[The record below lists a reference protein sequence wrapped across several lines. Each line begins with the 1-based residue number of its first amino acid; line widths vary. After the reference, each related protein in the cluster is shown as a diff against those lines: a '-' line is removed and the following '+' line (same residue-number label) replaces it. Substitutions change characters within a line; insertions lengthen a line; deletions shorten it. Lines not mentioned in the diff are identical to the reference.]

1 MRSLYAQ
8 ELKSLKLP
16 EKGVGRNRL
25 LNLLLCLGTDLTE
38 VFIFWEEVLLDI
50 WFAGV
55 HGQRGASGQQKPN
68 PAVYC
73 VL

>member
-1 MRSLYAQ
+1 LT
-8 ELKSLKLP
+8 LP

-25 LNLLLCLGTDLTE
+25 LNLLLCLETDLTE
-38 VFIFWEEVLLDI
+38 VLIFGRKLFYLSC
-50 WFAGV
+50 AGV
-55 HGQRGASGQQKPN
+55 HGQRGTSGQQKLN